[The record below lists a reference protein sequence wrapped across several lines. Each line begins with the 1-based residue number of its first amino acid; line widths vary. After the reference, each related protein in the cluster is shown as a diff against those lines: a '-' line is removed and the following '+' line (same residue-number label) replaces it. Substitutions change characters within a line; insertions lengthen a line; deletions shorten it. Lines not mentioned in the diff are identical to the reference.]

1 MSIVSQLIGN
11 GLKYWDFRS
20 GTVDNLDPVAL
31 TPTIVG
37 TPIFNRK
44 GLKFNGTTDAVTYGN
59 TLNVGTSQDFSMFAW
74 VKTTSTGTIT
84 VAAKSG
90 GSAPLYRLL
99 ISGGKALI
107 QVNDGVHA
115 AVTSIGTTDVNDGKW
130 HFIAATLDRDGNQ
143 IIYTD
148 GLPEDTDSIAGVTN
162 TLDSVANF
170 AIGRFGSSSSVYY
183 DGSMACVGWNPGI
196 LTQTQIYQIMAET
209 HPENMKW
216 PTKPKS
222 KTHARS
228 LVELSD
234 SNLVGAWDMKPQ
246 GTTIVDLTTNK
257 NGTVVGGVSHVNTIL
272 GNALKFDGSTGY
284 VDVGDTSQTAKT
296 VAFWVKGATTTED
309 FMDLDSGTHTIEV
322 AAGTVTATGFDTPT
336 IYVDGAAGTAF
347 TADTWHRIVIT
358 TATGFAVSNLDIGKE
373 TIFLEGLMTVPEM
386 WSDEK
391 STAWVTADY
400 RKGAELVQYKTDWGT
415 KVSVAAVSAGLL
427 EDTGW
432 TVNSGTWKVSTDT
445 INGNK
450 VKVFECVTAGVLYLP
465 INLFMTAED
474 AAYGTWKW
482 WFLKGGDANTSYL
495 DLISDGTAAT
505 AQNNGYQFVVG
516 INEQI
521 LLRSTNGIGAFN
533 LFVTAN
539 SYLSNNTWYEVK
551 VTRRYDGQFTAYLDG
566 TLIDVS
572 GGSGS
577 NPVVDTTYKVS
588 NYVTLDF
595 DAGDKIAISDVKGDH
610 SIVKYLGT
618 I

>member
-1 MSIVSQLIGN
+1 MDIISQLIGN
-11 GLKYWDFRS
+11 GLRYWDFRS

-31 TPTIVG
+31 TPTFVG

-59 TLNVGTSQDFSMFAW
+59 NLGVGTSQDFSMFAW

-90 GSAPLYRLL
+90 GSIPLYRLL
-99 ISGGKALI
+99 ISAGKALI

-115 AVTSIGTTDVNDGKW
+115 AVTSIGTTNINDGKW
-130 HFIAATLDRDGNQ
+130 HFIACTLDRDGNQ
-143 IIYTD
+143 IIYTN
-148 GLPEDTDSIAGVTN
+148 GLPEDTDSIAGVTD

-183 DGSMACVGWNPGI
+183 DGSMACVGWYPGI

-222 KTHARS
+222 KTQATS

-257 NGTVVGGVSHVNTIL
+257 NGTVVGGVSHENTIL
-272 GNALKFDGSTGY
+272 GHALKFDGSTGY

-309 FMDLDSGTHTIEV
+309 FMDLDGGTHTIEA
-322 AAGTVTATGFDTPT
+322 AAGTITATGFDTPT

-373 TIFLEGLMTVPEM
+373 TIFLEGKMTAPEI

-391 STAWVTADY
+391 DSAWVTADY
-400 RKGAELVQYKTDWGT
+400 RKGAELVQYKSDFGT
-415 KVSVAAVSAGLL
+415 RVSVAALSSGLL

-432 TVNSGTWKVSTDT
+432 TVDSGSWKVSTDT
-445 INGNK
+445 INGEK
-450 VKVFECVTAGVLYLP
+450 VKVFECVTAGILYKKLSE
-465 INLFMTAED
+465 ITSQD
-474 AAYGTWKW
+474 AAYGSWDFWVKHADASTTDIG
-482 WFLKGGDANTSYL
+482 FATTAGSIAGGYGLKINSSELAQINEYGVGTVGSGYT
-495 DLISDGTAAT
+495 ISAAT
-505 AQNNGYQFVVG
+505 WTRFR
-516 INEQI
+516 I
-521 LLRSTNGIGAFN
+521 
-533 LFVTAN
+533 
-539 SYLSNNTWYEVK
+539 
-551 VTRRYDGQFTAYLDG
+551 TRRYDGLFTMYVNG
-566 TLIDVS
+566 TS
-572 GGSGS
+572 R
-577 NPVVDTTYKVS
+577 DTGTDATTTSTDYMA
-588 NYVTLDF
+588 LDF
-595 DAGDKIAISDVKGDH
+595 DAGDKIAISDIKGDH
-610 SIVKYLGT
+610 SICKYLGT